1 MHFTV
6 ELPSGLYLASI
17 YTDGEGTSD
26 HQFRIFHHHNDLR
39 LAEVAEAVLRVVR
52 VEYLHCIPE
61 DVKTA
66 RIVLVRDSLWAALN
80 EHLRQMAEQEGINTY
95 MVSFLNSPLYWVR
108 DHAELAIT
116 FMNLT
121 NLPNAVEAG
130 LDGLM
135 EDPTEGA
142 LVSVLSCLQMT
153 RLYAERED
161 SSPDFSGIPSKID
174 DRFPGEMASVMASR
188 LESNK

>member
-17 YTDGEGTSD
+17 FTDGAGTSD

-39 LAEVAEAVLRVVR
+39 LAEVAEAVLKVVR
-52 VEYLHCIPE
+52 AEYLHSIPE

-95 MVSFLNSPLYWVR
+95 MVSFMNSHLYGVR

-121 NLPNAVEAG
+121 NLPKAVEAG

-142 LVSVLSCLQMT
+142 LVSVLSCLEMVRQ
-153 RLYAERED
+153 YADRED
-161 SSPDFSGIPSKID
+161 SSPDSLGIPVKLA
-174 DRFPGEMASVMASR
+174 DRFAAEMASVMASR
-188 LESNK
+188 VESN